1 MSSTASS
8 RLQNPRTGAFWGQMS
23 ETEHAVQVYRDDK
36 TFLDSLESFVA
47 SGLRSGE
54 SVILI
59 ATASHLHEVEKRLRG
74 GWIDLDRAR
83 WEDRYIAVL
92 AQETLE
98 RFMVDGIPDEMRF
111 EKAARDLID
120 RARGR
125 GRKLRAF
132 GEMVGLL
139 WAEGNK
145 DAALRLEHLWTRLQS
160 REKFPL
166 FCAYA
171 RAQLKAGSVES
182 DIQSICAAHSRV
194 VPGYV

>member
-1 MSSTASS
+1 MSTTAS
-8 RLQNPRTGAFWGQMS
+8 RLQNPRTGAFWGQMP
-23 ETEHAVQVYRDDK
+23 ETEHAVQVYRDEK

-59 ATASHLHEVEKRLRG
+59 ATATHLHEVEKRLRG
-74 GWIDLDRAR
+74 GWVDLDRAR

-98 RFMVDGIPDEMRF
+98 RFMVDGMPDEALF
-111 EKAARDLID
+111 GKAAHELVH

-139 WAEGNK
+139 WADGQK

-171 RAQLKAGSVES
+171 RDQLKSGSLES
-182 DIQSICAAHSRV
+182 DIQSICAAHSRI